1 MFRPSLSDV
10 QLSGACTHTGTRGD
24 KEVTSRWQGQLSG
37 TLIHAVHS
45 LPRVLHSDTL
55 YQGSPD
61 KLKVSCRTGG
71 RFLLPDY

>member
-1 MFRPSLSDV
+1 MVFRPSLYDV
-10 QLSGACTHTGTRGD
+10 LRCLHSYRDGGGG
-24 KEVTSRWQGQLSG
+24 KEVTSRQQGQLSG